1 MSRTI
6 SAYEAPALIDAHGG
20 LTRLALY
27 ERLAGSPEAPP
38 QAGLAS
44 VIADPLIG
52 YVAEMNGWS
61 KTIRRDKRFE
71 VTGGDAVQGYARYWS
86 TSDEQGDFAVTF
98 IHVAAYLFAS
108 RWRRAGTPPQDYVIQ
123 AQWTMM
129 GAGVRRLA
137 VVALADKT
145 PEIFW
150 IDADDAMMEALR
162 KGAEDMASRL
172 ERKDPPPVDSQT
184 APAETAATMQNDEPG
199 TAAAD
204 PDAVMARYRA
214 AKMGRTE
221 ARNTVQFADH
231 EYEVAERALMAIL
244 APGASREYDGFRLTR
259 NAKTD
264 RITEEK
270 IDGLYF

>member
-1 MSRTI
+1 MPRTI

-38 QAGLAS
+38 QAGLAAAIS
-44 VIADPLIG
+44 DPLIG
-52 YVAEMNGWS
+52 YVASINGWT
-61 KTIRRDKRFE
+61 KTIRRDARFDLSE
-71 VTGGDAVQGYARYWS
+71 SDPIQGYARFWT
-86 TSDEQGDFAVTF
+86 TSDGDGDFAVTF
-98 IHVAAYLFAS
+98 VHVAAYLFSS
-108 RWRRAGTPPQDYVIQ
+108 RWRRAGTSPHDYVIQ

-129 GAGVRRLA
+129 AAGLRRLA

-150 IDADDAMMEALR
+150 IDADDAIMQALR
-162 KGAEDMASRL
+162 DGASDMAGRL
-172 ERKDPPPVDSQT
+172 DRKDPPPVDSET
-184 APAETAATMQNDEPG
+184 APVDTVASRAAEEARAAV
-199 TAAAD
+199 AD
-204 PDAVMARYRA
+204 PDAVIARYRA

-231 EYEVAERALMAIL
+231 EYEVAERALMAVL
-244 APGASREYDGFRLTR
+244 APGASREYDGFRITR
-259 NAKTD
+259 NAKND

>member
-44 VIADPLIG
+44 VIADPLVG
-52 YVAEMNGWS
+52 YVAAMNGWS
-61 KTIRRDKRFE
+61 KTIRRDVRFDVSKDE
-71 VTGGDAVQGYARYWS
+71 GIQGYARFWA

-98 IHVAAYLFAS
+98 THVAAYLFAS

-137 VVALADKT
+137 VIALADKT

-150 IDADDAMMEALR
+150 IDADDSIMDSLR
-162 KGAEDMASRL
+162 LGAEDMAKRL
-172 ERKDPPPVDSQT
+172 ERRDAPPVDSQT
-184 APAETAATMQNDEPG
+184 APVETPANKEAEDAKA
-199 TAAAD
+199 AAAD
-204 PDAVMARYRA
+204 PDAVMARFRA
-214 AKMGRTE
+214 ARMGRAE
-221 ARNTVQFADH
+221 ARSTVQFADH

-244 APGASREYDGFRLTR
+244 APGASLEYDGYRITR

>member
-44 VIADPLIG
+44 VIADPLVG
-52 YVAEMNGWS
+52 YVAAMNGWS
-61 KTIRRDKRFE
+61 KTIRRDVRFDVSKDE
-71 VTGGDAVQGYARYWS
+71 GIQGYARFWA

-98 IHVAAYLFAS
+98 THVAAYLFAS

-137 VVALADKT
+137 VIALADKT

-150 IDADDAMMEALR
+150 IDADDSIMDSLR
-162 KGAEDMASRL
+162 LGAEDMAGRL
-172 ERKDPPPVDSQT
+172 ERRDAPPVDSQT
-184 APAETAATMQNDEPG
+184 APVETPGNKEAEDAKA
-199 TAAAD
+199 AAAD
-204 PDAVMARYRA
+204 PDAVMARFRA
-214 AKMGRTE
+214 ARMGRAE
-221 ARNTVQFADH
+221 ARSTVQFADH

-244 APGASREYDGFRLTR
+244 APGASLEYDGYRITR